1 MIEKA
6 IIIDG
11 TDLILGRICSI
22 IAKKILNGENVNLIN
37 AEKVVVSGNKEMI
50 LKDYVARTQR
60 KTRTNP
66 SRGPF
71 QPRRPDTLIKKTVR
85 GMLPRKNDRGF
96 KALKRLKVFIGEPS
110 EFQGKERVDLSDI
123 LPKISLDKIKGRFM
137 TVGELSKEIG
147 WTPIIK

>member
-1 MIEKA
+1 MTDKA

-37 AEKVVVSGNKEMI
+37 AEKVVISGNKKMI
-50 LKDYVARTQR
+50 LEDYIARTQR

-71 QPRRPDTLIKKTVR
+71 QPRKPDNLIKRTVR

-110 EFQGKERVDLSDI
+110 EFKDIERENFSKI
-123 LPKISLDKIKGRFM
+123 LPKIGLDKIKGRFI

-147 WTPIIK
+147 WNPLA